1 MLQPSMPMSELPPD
15 DSPPDLAHTLEEH
28 LLAGF
33 PPDLA
38 LDLVLNELVAR
49 AAAATAAGGAAL
61 ALPRGD
67 TMVCRA
73 TTGELAPGLGLTLN
87 PADGLSGASLR
98 TRQPQISVDT
108 EADPR
113 VDLTAARRLGIRS
126 ILVVPVFRW
135 NDEDMRPGSVDSQE
149 DTPRHQ
155 IVRSNGNEDDRDTEL
170 MGIIEVFSATP
181 HAFSDSHQTLLQGF
195 AAECA
200 RVRVVATE
208 LGWHKPVASVSDDF
222 MPPPLQQPN
231 FGPADFSL
239 SWPHDPAAPT
249 SEGPA
254 STAPESVPV
263 ARDVVAAGGVAPE
276 PVPATA
282 KQQHPISIVSPLVRR
297 PSYEGLSLVLAAL
310 VIVAAIGISFLIGS
324 RIGWFRQASQ
334 VASSHSASVSPAD
347 TQPCTRP
354 DDLTCLAGGRSTVS
368 WPAEQAHSSSERKS
382 ERKSAGNA
390 PRTLDKTRARGA
402 EKAKDKSAT
411 PAAAPGELVVYEK
424 GKVVFRM
431 KPAPAT
437 AASATEA
444 AKGRYQGSTP
454 ASETNGQDK
463 NAVVEASSTARIAP
477 SQNVWLSPQE
487 AERRLL
493 NRTEPKFPA
502 EALAAH
508 RVGASNVVL
517 EILVADDGSVSN
529 IHTISGDPALASAA
543 ADAVR
548 KWRYQPYRVHNS
560 PTQFQTDVSVRFAAP
575 NQIR

>member
-1 MLQPSMPMSELPPD
+1 MPMSELPPD

-87 PADGLSGASLR
+87 PADGLSGACLQ

-113 VDLTAARRLGIRS
+113 VDLTAAQRLGIRS
-126 ILVVPVFRW
+126 ILVVPVFRRHE
-135 NDEDMRPGSVDSQE
+135 EDTAHGSVNSNNDSP
-149 DTPRHQ
+149 DHQ
-155 IVRSNGNEDDRDTEL
+155 IAGSNGKKGDRDTEEL
-170 MGIIEVFSATP
+170 MGIIEVFSARP

-200 RVRVVATE
+200 RIRVVATE

-222 MPPPLQQPN
+222 MPPPLQHPD

-239 SWPHDPAAPT
+239 PWPHDAAALT

-254 STAPESVPV
+254 STAQESVPITD
-263 ARDVVAAGGVAPE
+263 DVVAADVVAPE
-276 PVPATA
+276 PVPAIA
-282 KQQHPISIVSPLVRR
+282 NQQHPISVVSTLAGRT
-297 PSYEGLSLVLAAL
+297 SYEGWSVVLAAL

-334 VASSHSASVSPAD
+334 VASSHSVPVSPAD
-347 TQPCTRP
+347 AQPCTRP
-354 DDLTCLAGGRSTVS
+354 GDPTCLAGGRSTVS
-368 WPAEQAHSSSERKS
+368 GPTEQARSSSQRKPES
-382 ERKSAGNA
+382 KSAGSA

-402 EKAKDKSAT
+402 EKAKEQSAT
-411 PAAAPGELVVYEK
+411 SAADAGELVIYEK

-444 AKGRYQGSTP
+444 TKARYQGPTS
-454 ASETNGQDK
+454 ASETNGQEQ
-463 NAVVEASSTARIAP
+463 NAVVEASSTSRIAA
-477 SQNVWLSPQE
+477 SQSVWLSPQE

-508 RVGASNVVL
+508 GAGTGNGNGNVVL
-517 EILVADDGSVSN
+517 EILVADDGTVSN
-529 IHTISGDPALASAA
+529 IHTISGDPALVSAA
-543 ADAVR
+543 TDAVR

-560 PTQFQTDVSVRFAAP
+560 PSQFQTDVTVTFTAP
-575 NQIR
+575 N

>member
-1 MLQPSMPMSELPPD
+1 MLQQFMPMSELPPD

-33 PPDLA
+33 PADLA

-87 PADGLSGASLR
+87 PADGLSGACLQ
-98 TRQPQISVDT
+98 TRQPQISDDT
-108 EADPR
+108 ELDPR
-113 VDLTAARRLGIRS
+113 VDLTAAQRLGIRS

-135 NDEDMRPGSVDSQE
+135 NEEEVQHGSLDSKN
-149 DTPRHQ
+149 DSPNHQ
-155 IVRSNGNEDDRDTEL
+155 IGGSNGNEGDTDTEL

-181 HAFSDSHQTLLQGF
+181 HAFSDSHQTMLQGF

-200 RVRVVATE
+200 RIRVVATE

-222 MPPPLQQPN
+222 MPPPLQQPD

-239 SWPHDPAAPT
+239 PWPHDPAVPS

-254 STAPESVPV
+254 LTPSESVPV
-263 ARDVVAAGGVAPE
+263 TGDVVDADVVTPDH
-276 PVPATA
+276 VPAKA
-282 KQQHPISIVSPLVRR
+282 SQQHPISVVSPLAR
-297 PSYEGLSLVLAAL
+297 PRSYEGWSLLLAAL
-310 VIVAAIGISFLIGS
+310 VIVAAIGVSFMIGS
-324 RIGWFRQASQ
+324 RVGWFRQASQ
-334 VASSHSASVSPAD
+334 VATSRSASVSPAD
-347 TQPCTRP
+347 
-354 DDLTCLAGGRSTVS
+354 GSTVAGS
-368 WPAEQAHSSSERKS
+368 PERARSASERTS
-382 ERKSAGNA
+382 ERKSASNA
-390 PRTLDKTRARGA
+390 AGTLDKTRARGA
-402 EKAKDKSAT
+402 EKAKEKSAT
-411 PAAAPGELVVYEK
+411 SPADAGELVVYEK

-431 KPAPAT
+431 KPAPT
-437 AASATEA
+437 TTASATEA
-444 AKGRYQGSTP
+444 ANGRSQGSAAADDT
-454 ASETNGQDK
+454 AGQDR
-463 NAVVEASSTARIAP
+463 NAVIEASSTARIAP

-493 NRTEPKFPA
+493 NRTEPKLPA

-508 RVGASNVVL
+508 RAGNVVL
-517 EILVADDGSVSN
+517 EILVADDGAVSN
-529 IHTISGDPALASAA
+529 VQTVSGDPVLVNAA

-548 KWRYQPYRVHNS
+548 KWRYQPYRVHNLPS
-560 PTQFQTDVSVRFAAP
+560 QFQTDVTVSFTAP
-575 NQIR
+575 N

>member
-1 MLQPSMPMSELPPD
+1 MLQQSMPMSELPPD

-87 PADGLSGASLR
+87 AADGLSGTCLQ
-98 TRQPQISVDT
+98 TLQPQISIDT

-113 VDLTAARRLGIRS
+113 VDLTAAQRLGIRS
-126 ILVVPVFRW
+126 ILVVPVFRR
-135 NDEDMRPGSVDSQE
+135 NEEDRPHGSVNSNNDSP
-149 DTPRHQ
+149 DHQ
-155 IVRSNGNEDDRDTEL
+155 IAGSNGNEGDRDTEL
-170 MGIIEVFSATP
+170 MGIIEVFSARP
-181 HAFSDSHQTLLQGF
+181 HAFSDSHQALLQGF

-200 RVRVVATE
+200 RIRVVATE
-208 LGWHKPVASVSDDF
+208 LGWHKPVASLSDDF
-222 MPPPLQQPN
+222 MPPPLQQPD
-231 FGPADFSL
+231 FDPADFFVP
-239 SWPHDPAAPT
+239 WPHDQGALT

-263 ARDVVAAGGVAPE
+263 TGDVVDADLVAPE
-276 PVPATA
+276 PIPAIA
-282 KQQHPISIVSPLVRR
+282 NQQHSMSVVSPQARR
-297 PSYEGLSLVLAAL
+297 PSYEGWSLVLAAL

-324 RIGWFRQASQ
+324 RIGWFRPASQ
-334 VASSHSASVSPAD
+334 VASSHSASVLPAD

-354 DDLTCLAGGRSTVS
+354 EDPTCLAGPSD
-368 WPAEQAHSSSERKS
+368 QAHRSEKKLAS
-382 ERKSAGNA
+382 KAEKTLNA
-390 PRTLDKTRARGA
+390 TSARGQQQ
-402 EKAKDKSAT
+402 AKGKSST
-411 PAAAPGELVVYEK
+411 PATDAGELVVYEK

-444 AKGRYQGSTP
+444 AKGQYQGSTS
-454 ASETNGQDK
+454 ASETNGQDT

-477 SQNVWLSPQE
+477 SQSVWLSPQE

-493 NRTEPKFPA
+493 KRTEPKFSA

-508 RVGASNVVL
+508 GAAAGTSNVVL
-517 EILVADDGSVSN
+517 EILVADDGTVSN

-548 KWRYQPYRVHNS
+548 KWRYQPYRVHNL
-560 PTQFQTDVSVRFAAP
+560 PAQFQTDVTVSFSAP
-575 NQIR
+575 N

>member
-1 MLQPSMPMSELPPD
+1 MLQQSMPMSELPPD
-15 DSPPDLAHTLEEH
+15 GSPPDLAHTLEEH

-67 TMVCRA
+67 TTVCRA

-87 PADGLSGASLR
+87 PADGLSGACLQ
-98 TRQPQISVDT
+98 TRQAQISVDT

-113 VDLTAARRLGIRS
+113 VDLTAAQHLGIRS
-126 ILVVPVFRW
+126 ILVVPVFRRTE
-135 NDEDMRPGSVDSQE
+135 EDAQHVSVNSKNESAD
-149 DTPRHQ
+149 RQ
-155 IVRSNGNEDDRDTEL
+155 IAGSNGNEGDRDTEL
-170 MGIIEVFSATP
+170 MGIIEVFSASP

-200 RVRVVATE
+200 RIRVVATE

-222 MPPPLQQPN
+222 MPPPLQPPD
-231 FGPADFSL
+231 FGPADFSVQW
-239 SWPHDPAAPT
+239 SAYPAAPT
-249 SEGPA
+249 LVVSA
-254 STAPESVPV
+254 SPVPESLPVTGDVVPEEALAPEFAS
-263 ARDVVAAGGVAPE
+263 AIRG
-276 PVPATA
+276 
-282 KQQHPISIVSPLVRR
+282 QHHPISAAAPAADR
-297 PSYEGLSLVLAAL
+297 PSYERWSLVLGGL
-310 VIVAAIGISFLIGS
+310 VIAAAIGFSVMIGS
-324 RIGWFRQASQ
+324 RVGWLRPSSSRSGATSQ
-334 VASSHSASVSPAD
+334 VDS
-347 TQPCTRP
+347 QPCSRP
-354 DDLTCLAGGRSTVS
+354 EDPTCLASQSSRASS
-368 WPAEQAHSSSERKS
+368 PSDQAHPSGK
-382 ERKSAGNA
+382 KSASNA
-390 PRTLDKTRARGA
+390 ERTLDRASARGRQK
-402 EKAKDKSAT
+402 EKEKSAT
-411 PAAAPGELVVYEK
+411 PAAAGELVVYKK
-424 GKVVFRM
+424 GKVVFRI

-444 AKGRYQGSTP
+444 AEGRYQGSTS

-477 SQNVWLSPQE
+477 SQSAWLSPQE

-508 RVGASNVVL
+508 RAGPGNVVL
-517 EILVADDGSVSN
+517 EILVADDGTVSN

-548 KWRYQPYRVHNS
+548 RWRYQPYRVHNS
-560 PTQFQTDVSVRFAAP
+560 PTQFQTDVSVSFAAP

>member
-1 MLQPSMPMSELPPD
+1 MLQQSMPMSELPPD

-87 PADGLSGASLR
+87 PADGLSGACLQ

-113 VDLTAARRLGIRS
+113 VDLTAAQRLGIRS
-126 ILVVPVFRW
+126 ILVVPVFRR
-135 NDEDMRPGSVDSQE
+135 NEE
-149 DTPRHQ
+149 DTPHGSVNSNNDSPDHQ
-155 IVRSNGNEDDRDTEL
+155 IAGSNGNEGDRDTEL
-170 MGIIEVFSATP
+170 MGIIEVFSAHP

-200 RVRVVATE
+200 RIRVVATE

-222 MPPPLQQPN
+222 MPPPLQHPD
-231 FGPADFSL
+231 FGPTDFSL
-239 SWPHDPAAPT
+239 PWPHDPAALT
-249 SEGPA
+249 SEGPV
-254 STAPESVPV
+254 STAPDSVPV
-263 ARDVVAAGGVAPE
+263 TGDVLAADVAAPD
-276 PVPATA
+276 PVPAIA
-282 KQQHPISIVSPLVRR
+282 NEQHPISVVSPLAYRS
-297 PSYEGLSLVLAAL
+297 SYEGWSLLLAAL
-310 VIVAAIGISFLIGS
+310 VILAAIGISFLIGS

-334 VASSHSASVSPAD
+334 VASSHSASVSPAN

-354 DDLTCLAGGRSTVS
+354 DDPTCLAGWRSTVS
-368 WPAEQAHSSSERKS
+368 GPAGQARSSSERKPES
-382 ERKSAGNA
+382 KSAGNA
-390 PRTLDKTRARGA
+390 PRTSDKTRARGA
-402 EKAKDKSAT
+402 EKAKEKSAT
-411 PAAAPGELVVYEK
+411 AAADAGELVIYEK

-437 AASATEA
+437 AAAATET
-444 AKGRYQGSTP
+444 AKGRYQGSTSV
-454 ASETNGQDK
+454 SETNRQDK
-463 NAVVEASSTARIAP
+463 NAVVEASSTARIAS
-477 SQNVWLSPQE
+477 SQSVWLSPQE

-508 RVGASNVVL
+508 GAGTGNVVL
-517 EILVADDGSVSN
+517 EILVADDGTVSN

-543 ADAVR
+543 VDAVR

-560 PTQFQTDVSVRFAAP
+560 PSQFQTDVTVSFAAP
-575 NQIR
+575 N